1 MLVLA
6 SSIMN
11 IALPHAQH
19 ALGIS
24 DADRQW
30 VVTAYTLGF
39 GGLLLLGGRVADFVG
54 RERVFIAGLLG
65 FAVAYTAGLTAL
77 VYGFANAGT
86 HGWASASTVAVLAG
100 AVVLLVLF
108 FIVEAGNEHAFLPL
122 RLLRNRDRA
131 GAYLTATLSAA
142 GLLSMFLFLTFYLQG
157 TLGYSALWAGV
168 AFLPFS
174 VGVAAGAAIAGRVLP
189 RIGPRVPLAAGS
201 ALAGLGLVWF
211 SQVGVGS
218 SF

>member
-1 MLVLA
+1 
-6 SSIMN
+6 
-11 IALPHAQH
+11 
-19 ALGIS
+19 
-24 DADRQW
+24 
-30 VVTAYTLGF
+30 
-39 GGLLLLGGRVADFVG
+39 
-54 RERVFIAGLLG
+54 
-65 FAVAYTAGLTAL
+65 
-77 VYGFANAGT
+77 
-86 HGWASASTVAVLAG
+86 
-100 AVVLLVLF
+100 
-108 FIVEAGNEHAFLPL
+108 
-122 RLLRNRDRA
+122 
-131 GAYLTATLSAA
+131 
-142 GLLSMFLFLTFYLQG
+142 MFLFLTFYLQG